1 MTTTP
6 TKPNSKPQAEP
17 AEDQPVSG
25 EPQAKAENQPVSGEL
40 AVIFTPE
47 LNEACLQSCRGGA
60 IAWAFGPV
68 ANPTTLRI
76 NPGLNAPVPRDLWEQ
91 AKARPDTQELIGRGL
106 IQEIDLTD
114 GATTADG
121 EVSLAAVPNVVAFR
135 LIYGCRNTQ
144 QLEQW
149 LRKEDRQAVREK
161 LAARVK
167 ELLDGRP

>member
-6 TKPNSKPQAEP
+6 TKSISKPQAEPAEP
-17 AEDQPVSG
+17 AEDQPVS
-25 EPQAKAENQPVSGEL
+25 AEDQPVSAEL
-40 AVIFTPE
+40 ALVFTPE

-135 LIYGCRNTQ
+135 LIYGCRNTE

-149 LRKEDRQAVREK
+149 LRKEDRQVVREK
-161 LAARVK
+161 LATRVK
-167 ELLDGRP
+167 EFLDGRP

>member
-1 MTTTP
+1 MTSTP
-6 TKPNSKPQAEP
+6 TKPISKAQAEP
-17 AEDQPVSG
+17 AEGQP
-25 EPQAKAENQPVSGEL
+25 ETGEL

-76 NPGLNAPVPRDLWEQ
+76 NPGLNAPVPRALWEQ

-106 IQEIDLTD
+106 IQEIELSEGSTN
-114 GATTADG
+114 ADG
-121 EVSLAAVPNVVAFR
+121 ELSLAAVPNAVAFR
-135 LIYGCRNTQ
+135 LIYGCRSTE

-161 LAARVK
+161 LSARIK

>member
-1 MTTTP
+1 MTSTP
-6 TKPNSKPQAEP
+6 TKPISKAQAET
-17 AEDQPVSG
+17 AEGQP
-25 EPQAKAENQPVSGEL
+25 ETGEL

-68 ANPTTLRI
+68 SNPTTLRI
-76 NPGLNAPVPRDLWEQ
+76 NPGLNAPVPRELWEQ

-106 IQEIDLTD
+106 IQEIELTE
-114 GATTADG
+114 GSTNADG
-121 EVSLAAVPNVVAFR
+121 ELSLAAVPNAVAFR
-135 LIYGCRNTQ
+135 LIYGCRSTE

-161 LAARVK
+161 LSARIK

>member
-6 TKPNSKPQAEP
+6 TKPAIKAQGDIAEGQP
-17 AEDQPVSG
+17 ATTQP
-25 EPQAKAENQPVSGEL
+25 ETAQPATTGQL

-68 ANPTTLRI
+68 TNPTTLRI
-76 NPGLNAPVPRDLWEQ
+76 TPGLNAPVPRELWEQ

-106 IQEIDLTD
+106 IQEIELTD
-114 GATTADG
+114 GATNADG

-135 LIYGCRNTQ
+135 LIYGCRNTE

-149 LRKEDRQAVREK
+149 LRKEIRQAVRDK
-161 LAARVK
+161 LAARIK
-167 ELLDGRP
+167 ERNEGRP